1 MTPPPRRGAS
11 FVGAAQVAPRRLPP
25 QGDTDDRAETVEA
38 PSEFAPLS
46 APTAALFRHRAF
58 MRLWF
63 SRLAGTTAN
72 QMLLVALAWQM
83 YDLTHSAWDLGLV
96 GLYQFLPAVALVL
109 VAGQVVDRLNR
120 ARIVALCMAAQAL
133 IASLL
138 IAASAAHSLTRELLF
153 IVSVAVGTVRAFQ
166 MPTQQ
171 ALTPMVLPPELL
183 PRGLA
188 FSSAGAQSAIV
199 AGPAIGGF
207 IYAGGATTVFAT
219 CAALFVVAGLIVV
232 GVRYEQP
239 ARVKKAITLTT
250 LLGGVRFVRDRPV
263 VLGAISLDLFAVLFG
278 GATALLP
285 IFARDLLHVGAW
297 GLGLLR
303 AAPAAGAFITSV
315 VLTRWPVTRRAGS
328 VLLTA
333 VAVYGA
339 ATLAFGVSTSFLV
352 SLVALVVSGAA
363 DMISVVIRQS
373 LVQLDT
379 PDEMRGRVSA
389 VNSVFIGASNQL
401 GEFESGVTAAW
412 LGPVGSVI
420 VGGIGTLIV
429 AGAWLR
435 LFPALARRDRLVS
448 SLKTA

>member
-1 MTPPPRRGAS
+1 MPPADASPARRDL
-11 FVGAAQVAPRRLPP
+11 QPLPP
-25 QGDTDDRAETVEA
+25 QGDTEDRAETVA
-38 PSEFAPLS
+38 PPTEPAPLER
-46 APTAALFRHRAF
+46 PTAALFRHRPF

-63 SRLAGTTAN
+63 SRLAGVTGN
-72 QMLLVALAWQM
+72 QMLLVALGWQM

-96 GLYQFLPAVALVL
+96 GLLQFLPALALVL
-109 VAGQVVDRLNR
+109 VAGQVIDRLHR
-120 ARIVALCMAAQAL
+120 GRIVAACMAAQTAVAGVL
-133 IASLL
+133 IWG
-138 IAASAAHSLTRELLF
+138 SATHAVSREMLF
-153 IVSVAVGTVRAFQ
+153 VVSIAVGTVRAFQ
-166 MPTQQ
+166 LPTQQ
-171 ALTPMVLPPELL
+171 ALTPMVLSPSLL

-188 FSSAGAQSAIV
+188 FSAAGAQGAIV

-207 IYAGGATTVFAT
+207 VYAAGPATVYAT
-219 CAALFVVAGLIVV
+219 CAFLFVVAGVLVF
-232 GVRYEQP
+232 GVRYQQA
-239 ARVKKAITLTT
+239 ARVKKAISIET

-278 GATALLP
+278 GAVALLP

-303 AAPAAGAFITSV
+303 AAPAVGAFVTSIL
-315 VLTRWPVTRRAGS
+315 LTRWPVTRRAGR
-328 VLLTA
+328 VLLVA

-339 ATLAFGVSTSFLV
+339 ATLAFGLSTSFLL
-352 SLVALVVSGAA
+352 SLLALVVTGAA

-412 LGPVGSVI
+412 LGPVGSV
-420 VGGIGTLIV
+420 VLGGLGTLLV
-429 AGAWLR
+429 AGAWVR
-435 LFPALARRDRLVS
+435 LFPALAQRDRLT
-448 SLKTA
+448 TAR